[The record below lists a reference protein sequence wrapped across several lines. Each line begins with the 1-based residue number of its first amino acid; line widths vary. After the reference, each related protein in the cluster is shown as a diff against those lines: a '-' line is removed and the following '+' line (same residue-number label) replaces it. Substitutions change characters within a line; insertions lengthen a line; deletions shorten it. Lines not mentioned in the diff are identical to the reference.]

1 MMRPMLVLWALVA
14 CNRPPEAPAELS
26 ELAGFLFEHF
36 ADEDAAPLQDG
47 VANLDVWLRDHIEDT
62 TDDGYEVTDL
72 REEVLDSVN
81 PDQDHHMDDLAG
93 ASVGFVSGFGV
104 APLAEALLLDEQE
117 DVFPQSYEMHDRTFL
132 TDPDCFMPHTCDF
145 VETDNV
151 TLATYA
157 GLIKVATHSQA
168 EYRWVQWEPA
178 SGAGESWAF
187 LQRAWLLDE
196 AEVTPAGLVRVFEQ
210 LYVGVTIDWD
220 GPDDDTD
227 RDEAV
232 FPFLQILEGKPSIRT
247 RFRILHFGRNHRW
260 RQRTARTASLKHRAD
275 VLRCLRRHR
284 RRRRSFDPRQLDI
297 RPGDGLIGA

>member
-232 FPFLQILEGKPSIRT
+232 RLGTTWVSAQILGPFTEGSA
-247 RFRILHFGRNHRW
+247 L
-260 RQRTARTASLKHRAD
+260 
-275 VLRCLRRHR
+275 
-284 RRRRSFDPRQLDI
+284 
-297 RPGDGLIGA
+297 GLIVNSMKGEGETLDAWIGTK